1 MAVDA
6 YAATLFGKQPFDVLY
21 IKLAH
26 DMGVG
31 CGDLKQVRIVH
42 IDAW

>member
-6 YAATLFGKQPFDVLY
+6 RAATLFKKEPFGIGH

-31 CGDLKQVRIVH
+31 CGDLSRVEVARVNV
-42 IDAW
+42 